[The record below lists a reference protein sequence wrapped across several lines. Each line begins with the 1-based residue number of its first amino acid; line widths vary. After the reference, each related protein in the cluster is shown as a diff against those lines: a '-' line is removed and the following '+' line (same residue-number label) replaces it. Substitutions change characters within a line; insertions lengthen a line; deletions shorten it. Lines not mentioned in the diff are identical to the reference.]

1 MIGLFS
7 LPTGFSSRVACIRYY
22 STALYCMSSVY
33 DRRYKIGPSCNII
46 MLTSSSSS
54 SINCNNLTNADNEI
68 VSFILWPRNIE
79 RDIEK
84 ITGHWDPLLSMISE
98 GEQLSAL
105 VSRQHFPMKQLIQPL
120 TTRENFWEKY
130 YFDDGLQQRLTIC
143 LKCFNLLV
151 VLKPHNQRK

>member
-1 MIGLFS
+1 
-7 LPTGFSSRVACIRYY
+7 
-22 STALYCMSSVY
+22 
-33 DRRYKIGPSCNII
+33 

-98 GEQLSAL
+98 GEPARETDST
-105 VSRQHFPMKQLIQPL
+105 SDKQGEFLG
-120 TTRENFWEKY
+120 K
-130 YFDDGLQQRLTIC
+130 
-143 LKCFNLLV
+143 
-151 VLKPHNQRK
+151 

>member
-1 MIGLFS
+1 MCPL
-7 LPTGFSSRVACIRYY
+7 
-22 STALYCMSSVY
+22 SVY

-46 MLTSSSSS
+46 MLTSSSS

-98 GEQLSAL
+98 GES
-105 VSRQHFPMKQLIQPL
+105 SRISPTFPYEATDPTSDKQ
-120 TTRENFWEKY
+120 REFWGKS
-130 YFDDGLQQRLTIC
+130 YFDDGLQPRLTIY

-151 VLKPHNQRK
+151 VWKPRNQRK